1 MKIILIEDQEDV
13 VEYMSIALRMCWPDI
28 EIWSTASGQE
38 GIELATREIADLI
51 TLDLGLSD
59 ISGFE
64 VLKSIRL
71 FSQIPII
78 IITVR
83 SDEIDI
89 VKGLDLGAQEYIVK
103 PFGQMEFLARIRSLL
118 RWKTVNAEAFTFT
131 YGGIYV
137 DTRDLV
143 LQYLDQKIKL
153 TRTEAVILRELIK
166 AGGKT
171 LPYRLLCDQIWG
183 DNCPYNNDNI
193 KVHIRN
199 LRVRI
204 ESNPNIPQ
212 FIFNKFGIGYYIST
226 HQ

>member
-1 MKIILIEDQEDV
+1 MNIILIEDQEDV

-28 EIWSTASGQE
+28 EIQSTASGQE
-38 GIELATREIADLI
+38 GIELAAKGTADLI

-59 ISGFE
+59 VSGFE
-64 VLKSIRL
+64 VLKAIRL
-71 FSQIPII
+71 FSQVPII

-118 RWKTVNAEAFTFT
+118 RWKTVNRESFVFTC
-131 YGGIYV
+131 GGLYLN
-137 DTRDLV
+137 TRDLV
-143 LQYLDQKIKL
+143 LQYLGHTIKL

-166 AGGKT
+166 AEGKT
-171 LPYRLLCDQIWG
+171 LPYKLLCEQVWG
-183 DNCPYNNDNI
+183 DNCPYGSDNI

-204 ESNPNIPQ
+204 ESDPNIPQ

-226 HQ
+226 CK